1 MIIGGYSME
10 DDGVHGITVKQRESG
25 WSFFL
30 DGDDAEIFR
39 CEWKLWELRTGE
51 SFEDFLYAHD
61 YNTLLNQ
68 EGNPG
73 GLPERSSPFPGL
85 LPNNCSGIGQHSA

>member
-1 MIIGGYSME
+1 MVIGGYSMD
-10 DDGVHGITVKQRESG
+10 DDGVHGITVKQHESG

-61 YNTLLNQ
+61 YNTLFN
-68 EGNPG
+68 
-73 GLPERSSPFPGL
+73 
-85 LPNNCSGIGQHSA
+85 